1 MGLKNCNR
9 CGQVFASDRKK
20 ICSDCEQE
28 MEENFEKVRD
38 YIYDHGQA
46 TIPKVHEET
55 GVSIKEIKQFI
66 REGRLVEYDM
76 DISVECKRCG
86 TDIKSGD
93 YCSDCREELSQGL
106 ASKKKK
112 IKQDLEGET
121 KTDKMHTRRRRRDK

>member
-1 MGLKNCNR
+1 MGLKNCER
-9 CGQVFASDRKK
+9 CGQVFASDRKE
-20 ICSDCEQE
+20 ICRDCEQE
-28 MEENFEKVRD
+28 VEENFGKVRD

-46 TIPKVHEET
+46 TIPEVHEET
-55 GVSIKEIKQFI
+55 GVSVKEIKQFI

-121 KTDKMHTRRRRRDK
+121 KTGKMHTRRRRDK